1 MVGKW
6 QSIPTV
12 ALWNINL
19 ERNSALYW
27 AYLGIHA
34 ISWIII
40 YGGSVI
46 MDFPELTGVKQ
57 VYYDLNKLLS
67 PIKYKSQDLIRLYEH
82 IRHPSFI
89 GFTAILWLSNVMR

>member
-1 MVGKW
+1 MNKW
-6 QSIPTV
+6 QSVPTV

-19 ERNSALYW
+19 KQNGALHW

-82 IRHPSFI
+82 VRHPSFI
-89 GFTAILWLSNVMR
+89 GFTAILWFQNVMR